1 MIPTNIRT
9 LIFIACLL
17 SISCSKN
24 KETAHVIDSNKNL
37 TSICERTINYGG
49 TDICIPEIDGMIE
62 CLNNPSIKSRTSQ
75 IEMYGTINLGYY
87 LNEKT
92 FKNIESL
99 KDMGFD
105 DYIKVWGSEKISTVK
120 VSKSEFL
127 EWSKS
132 EILSNSKEIF
142 DEIENHSKIKDRFGS
157 LEIGQ
162 PLILETYNLNENSA
176 TSISLLKLQT
186 ETAEIILVAGT
197 NWLLIDEKIFW
208 VAYYKYYES
217 KETIQKTKA
226 KNDYIV
232 LSFLNQNK

>member
-37 TSICERTINYGG
+37 TSICKPKQLLCQDYLNYGG
-49 TDICIPEIDGMIE
+49 TDICIPEIDGMVE

-142 DEIENHSKIKDRFGS
+142 DEIENHS
-157 LEIGQ
+157 
-162 PLILETYNLNENSA
+162 N
-176 TSISLLKLQT
+176 
-186 ETAEIILVAGT
+186 
-197 NWLLIDEKIFW
+197 
-208 VAYYKYYES
+208 
-217 KETIQKTKA
+217 
-226 KNDYIV
+226 
-232 LSFLNQNK
+232 